1 MKVIILCGGLGTRLS
16 EETYLK
22 PKPMVNIGEKPIL
35 WHILKS
41 YEKYGFNQFI
51 LALGYRGD
59 YVKNYFINY
68 NLKMSDFS
76 INIRSGKINQ
86 QKLTSEKWN
95 IFLADTGLHTLTGG
109 RLLRLK
115 DKIKETFMLTYGD
128 GVCDIDLRELLK
140 FHKSHGKL
148 ATVTSVRPPARFGE
162 MKINN
167 GKVERFEEKP
177 QTEVGW
183 INGGYFV
190 FEPQIFKYLENDSTV
205 LEKEPLEN
213 LARDGELMSYQHK
226 GFWQCMDNVRDRDF
240 LNQLILNKKTP
251 WL

>member
-1 MKVIILCGGLGTRLS
+1 
-16 EETYLK
+16 
-22 PKPMVNIGEKPIL
+22 
-35 WHILKS
+35 
-41 YEKYGFNQFI
+41 
-51 LALGYRGD
+51 
-59 YVKNYFINY
+59 
-68 NLKMSDFS
+68 
-76 INIRSGKINQ
+76 
-86 QKLTSEKWN
+86 
-95 IFLADTGLHTLTGG
+95 
-109 RLLRLK
+109 
-115 DKIKETFMLTYGD
+115 MLTYGD